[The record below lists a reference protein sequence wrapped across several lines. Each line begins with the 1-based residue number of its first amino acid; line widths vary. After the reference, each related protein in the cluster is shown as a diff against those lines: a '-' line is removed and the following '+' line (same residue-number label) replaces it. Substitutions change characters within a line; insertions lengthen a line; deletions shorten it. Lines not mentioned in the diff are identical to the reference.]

1 MVNYKVK
8 TNAHK
13 VFEKTRAIAREG
25 GKPMKRILSLLLSI
39 VMIFS
44 MMPAGAFASTLE
56 ETVPVTTEAILEE
69 TAPVE
74 TAAATEAAVA
84 ETTEATEEAVEE
96 TAEASEEVPEET
108 TAATEE
114 TEEETTAATEEKT
127 VPVTEETVPET
138 VTEEIVE
145 ETVVEEAAAEEA
157 VLESVELPLP
167 EDFPEEFKELDE
179 AHIWGT
185 ESITLTAL
193 VEPAEAATALYWA
206 WTLDAGN
213 EAYASI
219 VGKSSSVT
227 VTAAD
232 VSELHTVT
240 VTGTYYALDGTS
252 GDVSREIHIHPR
264 ARKIDIVV
272 NDEIV
277 TDEIVTFDLDML
289 VGEEPNLYYQTLQP
303 ISALVSPADDL
314 ASVTWS
320 SSDRSIARI
329 KTDRVSGEVFVQFVG
344 KNGYVDIMA
353 TANDGSGTVGK
364 VTFNAVGLAQN
375 ITVTEDSPFHLVSGQ
390 SGTLHLEEYLAP
402 DEAPIPVPASSVVWR
417 LADERDAAYLTVTEA
432 GKVTAK
438 TIHTPVSVPLLAT
451 VTFSDETRPMLVVQ
465 VEHTIELYPAVTKV
479 EMLFREYIVNGETIL
494 WDVDDGELTLSAIQF
509 PETVYGIPEWTVSDQ
524 KKAFLTEVDKE
535 TNVLSMKVNYDP
547 NSLDDT
553 PIEKRFSTVTV
564 TAKATDG
571 SGKSAAVKV
580 KLGRYVNTVSI
591 TSSLGTAP
599 VLFGGDSMQ
608 LTATTSAKDPTKTPT
623 NTGVTWRLLDPSDS
637 AYVTL
642 SATGKVTAKKSIIN
656 GKTISVVAIAK
667 DGYGA
672 IDVFTFSVQPA
683 DLGVPVIIHEGNNVT
698 NSTVLV
704 NILDND
710 TITLSAQVYAGASP
724 YQMYWKASSKVAT
737 VYDNGDNTADIQM
750 NKAGSV
756 TITAYDDFGNKA
768 KVTVKAAKLS
778 SGVEITSKT
787 EEFCVSSGK
796 TLQLIGT
803 VLPEGEV
810 TNKGVTWW
818 IDPADTPYAKISAS
832 GKITATA
839 NLPVARDIT
848 VWAQAKDGF
857 SEPVSETI
865 TVQPLVTGLHILLDG
880 ENVSNTTY
888 LWDLT
893 TGGDALTLEA
903 TTFPTD
909 ASQNVTWSSSS
920 KGIAAIDK
928 YTGEVTVKKTGTVT
942 ITATAAD
949 GSGKKATFKL
959 KVFRTMET
967 LELNKAVAAVA
978 GGKSLTFKA
987 ITDKLASNKK
997 VRWSLTGESEFAT
1010 ISQTGVL
1017 KTSRVTAMKEV
1028 TVVVEAL
1035 DGSGLIAECPVYIY
1049 PSLISKIQIFYEGT
1063 AAPRTV
1069 GMYKEDVITLEAFSY
1084 PGDAA
1089 SGAGAYTWKSS
1100 SKCVEI
1106 EDNLDGTVTIY
1117 GVKAGTATITCTA
1130 ADGSGKK
1137 ATVKIKV
1144 VNP

>member
-8 TNAHK
+8 TNAQK
-13 VFEKTRAIAREG
+13 VFEKTRAFAREG

-39 VMIFS
+39 VMVLS

-56 ETVPVTTEAILEE
+56 ETAPETTEVILEE
-69 TAPVE
+69 T
-74 TAAATEAAVA
+74 VA
-84 ETTEATEEAVEE
+84 ETTAAPEEPTEASVAETTATEEAVEE
-96 TAEASEEVPEET
+96 TTEASEEVPEET
-108 TAATEE
+108 TAV
-114 TEEETTAATEEKT
+114 TEEETT
-127 VPVTEETVPET
+127 PVSEETVAET
-138 VTEEIVE
+138 LA
-145 ETVVEEAAAEEA
+145 EEAAAEEA
-157 VLESVELPLP
+157 DDEEVVLESVELPLP
-167 EDFPEEFKELDE
+167 EDFPKEFKELDE

-193 VEPAEAATALYWA
+193 VEPAEAAATLYWY
-206 WTLDAGN
+206 WTLDEGS

-240 VTGTYYALDGTS
+240 VTGTYYAMDGTS
-252 GDVSREIHIHPR
+252 GEVSREIHIHPR

-277 TDEIVTFDLDML
+277 TDQIVTFDLDML
-289 VGEEPNLYYQTLQP
+289 VGEEPNLYYQTLQL
-303 ISALVSPADDL
+303 ISAVISPADDL

-329 KTDRVSGEVFVQFVG
+329 KTDRSTGEVYVQFVG
-344 KNGYVDIMA
+344 KAGYVDIMA
-353 TANDGSGTVGK
+353 TAKDGSGTVGV

-375 ITVTEDSPFHLVSGQ
+375 ISVTKESAFHLVSGQ
-390 SGTLHLEEYLAP
+390 SGTLHLEEYLAE
-402 DEAPIPVPASSVVWR
+402 DEKPVPVPDSSVVWR

-438 TIHTPVSVPLLAT
+438 TIHEPITVPLLAT
-451 VTFSDETRPMLVVQ
+451 VTFSDETRPMQVVQ
-465 VEHTIELYPAVTKV
+465 VEHAIALFPAVTKV
-479 EMLFREYIVNGETIL
+479 EVLFREYIVNGETIL
-494 WDVDDGELTLSAIQF
+494 WDVDDGELVLSAIQF
-509 PETVYGIPEWTVSDQ
+509 PETVYGIPEWTVTDAKQ
-524 KKAFLTEVDKE
+524 AFLTEVDKE
-535 TNVLSMKVNYDP
+535 TNELSMKVNYDP
-547 NSLDDT
+547 NSLNDT
-553 PIEKRFSTVTV
+553 PIEKRFSTATV

-571 SGKSAAVKV
+571 SGKSATVKV
-580 KLGRYVNTVSI
+580 KLGRFVNTVSI
-591 TSSLGTAP
+591 TSNLGTAP

-608 LTATTSAKDPTKTPT
+608 LTATTAAKDPTKNPT
-623 NTGVTWRLLDPSDS
+623 VSGVTWRLLDPADS

-642 SATGKVTAKKSIIN
+642 SATGKVTAKKTILD
-656 GKTISVVAIAK
+656 GKTVSVLAIAK

-672 IDVFTFSVQPA
+672 ADVFTFTVLPA
-683 DLGVPVIIHEGNNVT
+683 DLGTPVIIHDDRNVT
-698 NSTVLV
+698 NTTVLV
-704 NILDND
+704 NILEND
-710 TITLSAQVYAGASP
+710 TITLGAQVYSGPSP
-724 YQMYWKASSKVAT
+724 YEMHWKASSKIAT

-778 SGVEITSKT
+778 SGVEISSKT
-787 EEFCVSSGK
+787 DEFCVSSGK
-796 TLQLIGT
+796 TLQLVGT

-810 TNKGVTWW
+810 TNKGVNWW
-818 IDPADTPYAKISAS
+818 IDPMDAAYAKISAS

-865 TVQPLVTGLHILLDG
+865 TVQPLSTGLHILLDG
-880 ENVSNTTY
+880 ENVTNTTY
-888 LWDLT
+888 IWDLT
-893 TGGDALTLEA
+893 TGGEELTLEA
-903 TTFPTD
+903 VTFPST
-909 ASQNVTWSSSS
+909 ASQYATWTSSS
-920 KGIAAIDK
+920 KGIVSIDK
-928 YTGEVTVKKTGTVT
+928 QTGDATVKKTGTVT

-949 GSGKKATFKL
+949 GSGKKATFKI
-959 KVFRTMET
+959 KVIRTMES
-967 LELNKAVAAVA
+967 LELNKVVAAVA

-987 ITDKLASNKK
+987 TTDKLATNKAL
-997 VRWSLTGESEFAT
+997 RWSLTGESEFAT

-1017 KTSRVTAMKEV
+1017 KTSKVTAIKEV

-1035 DGSGLIAECPVYIY
+1035 DGSGLIAECPVTIY
-1049 PSLISKIQIFYEGT
+1049 PSPISKIQIFYEGT
-1063 AAPRTV
+1063 AAPKTV
-1069 GMYKEDVITLEAFSY
+1069 GMYKEDVITLEAYSF

-1089 SGAGAYTWKSS
+1089 NGAGAYTWKSS

-1117 GVKAGTATITCTA
+1117 GVKAGTATITCSA
-1130 ADGSGKK
+1130 ADGSGKT
-1137 ATVKIKV
+1137 ATVKVKV